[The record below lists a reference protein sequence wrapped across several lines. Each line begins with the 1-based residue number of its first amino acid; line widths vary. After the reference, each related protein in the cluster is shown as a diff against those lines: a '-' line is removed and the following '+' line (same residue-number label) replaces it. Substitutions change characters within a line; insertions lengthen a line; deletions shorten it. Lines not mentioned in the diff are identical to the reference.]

1 MSTINVIDLMEL
13 LEVANEYQ
21 DIRWVPV
28 EVVVLVMSQNT
39 LICTKQGW
47 WPIVEMVLT
56 PLHLTMIELSFISVN
71 NEIR

>member
-39 LICTKQGW
+39 LILYETRL
-47 WPIVEMVLT
+47 VAY
-56 PLHLTMIELSFISVN
+56 S
-71 NEIR
+71 